1 MIVAIAGVIHNLV
14 YYLLYVQP
22 MQIDFL
28 MFFLKYGIATTLYS
42 TVAAVFPMLYV
53 NRRRD
58 Q

>member
-1 MIVAIAGVIHNLV
+1 
-14 YYLLYVQP
+14 
-22 MQIDFL
+22 MQIDFV